1 MLARLLRGSL
11 ESLSLRLTAELLALL
26 LAARHQ
32 VLTVLDEVRDRRV
45 VRQIAEGLDATAAET
60 AGATSLTSRSFA
72 VEAAADACVTP
83 LFTAGLT

>member
-1 MLARLLRGSL
+1 M
-11 ESLSLRLTAELLALL
+11 
-26 LAARHQ
+26 
-32 VLTVLDEVRDRRV
+32 TVLDEVRDRRV